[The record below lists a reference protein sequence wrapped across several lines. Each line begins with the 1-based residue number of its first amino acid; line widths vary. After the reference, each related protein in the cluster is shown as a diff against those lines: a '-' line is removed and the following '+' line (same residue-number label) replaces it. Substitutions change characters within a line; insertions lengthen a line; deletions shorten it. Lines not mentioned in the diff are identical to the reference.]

1 MTCENRRIDKY
12 RVLGFCDEGV
22 IFRQRS
28 VETFITAFFFFFF
41 LILSW
46 FNTETKMS
54 NLSRDRIFV
63 HLQWSIYVKSRLMN
77 NEILI
82 YLEYTEM

>member
-28 VETFITAFFFFFF
+28 VETFIISFFFF
-41 LILSW
+41 LILLW

-63 HLQWSIYVKSRLMN
+63 HLQWSIYVKYHLMN